1 MNFWEMISKG
11 ISILFI
17 FTLVFITLFV
27 LKYYLYSFIYILKKS
42 LKIFLE
48 VVSTKDEG
56 ILVNDRIFIKKILSI
71 GNEIN
76 NDIVLKDFGNNLTR
90 VFILIEGNK
99 IYIHNLNNTKNVKVN
114 DENIMGKV
122 RLKRDD
128 IIHILNTSFKLI
140 IEWWWLSNDWE

>member
-42 LKIFLE
+42 SKIFLE

-140 IEWWWLSNDWE
+140 IE

>member
-140 IEWWWLSNDWE
+140 IE